1 MSSGWVETYRGLVYP
16 WQCDH
21 QGHLTVMHYAGMFDQ
36 GGWHVLNA
44 CGLATESLVE
54 SGRGFVNVKD
64 TLEYLAE
71 LRVGALVAGEGA
83 LARVGTTSIAI
94 VQRLSNAATGQIA
107 ARVETVAVYFDLA
120 ARQKLPIPDD
130 LRARLAPRVVDP
142 VEA

>member
-1 MSSGWVETYRGLVYP
+1 MTGWVETYRGVVYP

-44 CGLATESLVE
+44 CGVATEALLE
-54 SGRGFVNVKD
+54 ARRGFVNVKD

-71 LRVGALVAGEGA
+71 LHVGALVAGQGA

-94 VQRLSNAATGQIA
+94 VQRLTNAATGEIA
-107 ARVETVAVYFDLA
+107 ARAETIAVHFDLEH
-120 ARQKLPIPDD
+120 RIKVPIPDG
-130 LRARLAPRVVDP
+130 LRVRLAAHVVDP
-142 VEA
+142 ATS